1 MMRPVGVP
9 APVVCWHCG
18 ATIDAEA
25 GNAAARYLYRGDAPS
40 TVIVEDWIVC
50 VCGAYQN
57 VRRLNEISVE
67 PLGNAAG

>member
-1 MMRPVGVP
+1 MRPVGVP

-18 ATIDAEA
+18 KPIDSEA
-25 GNAAARYLYRGDAPS
+25 GNAEARYLYRGDAPS

-50 VCGAYQN
+50 SCGAYQN

-67 PLGNAAG
+67 ALGSTAN

>member
-1 MMRPVGVP
+1 MRPVGTP
-9 APVVCWHCG
+9 PPVVCWHCG
-18 ATIDAEA
+18 AKIVAEE
-25 GNAAARYLYRGDAPS
+25 GNSEARYLYRGDAPS

-67 PLGNAAG
+67 PLGNATN